1 MPVYADTANAP
12 DDAGYDNIFNLSGA
26 SCLRCSRPY
35 YPHVASLV
43 GASKVG
49 ALAYGVSQ
57 GAKDCSAGQV
67 ASFERWGDDLGVEVG
82 YQNDDLAYGL
92 PHGLRP
98 EERRVGKGCVRSC
111 KSWWS

>member
-1 MPVYADTANAP
+1 MQRPPPRSTRTDTLFP
-12 DDAGYDNIFNLSGA
+12 CTTLFRSPYDAQ
-26 SCLRCSRPY
+26 
-35 YPHVASLV
+35 VASPV

-49 ALAYGVSQ
+49 ALAYGVAQ

-92 PHGLRP
+92 PNGIAP
-98 EERRVGKGCVRSC
+98 EVMAMKEIGREHV
-111 KSWWS
+111 